1 MTKYAL
7 FYCIPGGWDRDS
19 PQVEKFWATT
29 LLNKLGGG
37 VIQSLLVFLS
47 CVCSLVF
54 CSHTVLCGCN
64 GTDGLTNDTG
74 DTGRGQIRISQS

>member
-7 FYCIPGGWDRDS
+7 FYCIPGGWGRDS

-37 VIQSLLVFLS
+37 VIQSLLVDTCLV
-47 CVCSLVF
+47 CVLWCFVVTLF
-54 CSHTVLCGCN
+54 CVGAMAL
-64 GTDGLTNDTG
+64 TD
-74 DTGRGQIRISQS
+74 